1 MDIPR
6 DFYSLPLP
14 VEYRDFENFDPTYAG
29 KRNAR
34 RSDAATAIRNI
45 ELIARV
51 DGADSEETIMSKAAQ
66 RVASEE
72 LVKLFLRGG
81 RVDFTA

>member
-1 MDIPR
+1 MDIPN

-14 VEYRDFENFDPTYAG
+14 VEYRDIQNFDPTYAG
-29 KRNAR
+29 KLNAR

-45 ELIARV
+45 ELIAQV
-51 DGADSEETIMSKAAQ
+51 DGVASEEEKMSKGAQ

-72 LVKLFLRGG
+72 LIKLFLRGG
-81 RVDFTA
+81 RIDITI